1 MAEAEVEGSNKVDA
15 EVQAKGGFFKN
26 CMSFFSMSVYSCT
39 SLGHLLSDIGNSS
52 MICVVFFKHGL
63 DSLSLKT

>member
-1 MAEAEVEGSNKVDA
+1 MAVAEVEGSNKVDA

-26 CMSFFSMSVYSCT
+26 CLSSFSMSIYSCT
-39 SLGHLLSDIGNSS
+39 SLGHLLSNIENSS
-52 MICVVFFKHGL
+52 MISVVFFKHGL